1 MLSRFLAILAA
12 AGCLPFVA
20 QPALAQ
26 TSLVVQYAYPS
37 HQAFHKAV
45 ADAFTADHPGV
56 TITFRAAAPD
66 YDEALQ
72 TVLRQSMTKDLPDV
86 FITGL
91 QKIPDL
97 VSRKIAVPLTSF
109 AGGQDLA
116 GLGYSDRLLSLGQ
129 VDNVQYG
136 LAYATSTPIVF
147 FNIDLVKAAGGD
159 PGRLPT
165 DWDGLISLAHSIT
178 SLGGGI
184 DGMYYDVGT
193 DDWMFQ
199 NLIFNQGGDL
209 MSADGKDIAF
219 DGAEGKAAMRLFKRF
234 FTEGGQKAIEQRAA
248 RQQFAAGTLGIYFTS
263 PSIIS
268 TFEKQIGGKFVM
280 QTSTMPLANPQK
292 AGVPTGGMA
301 AVIITTDQEKQK
313 AAWEYI
319 KFASGP
325 VGQTIVAKATGYMP
339 ANTKALEPGFLG
351 DFFRQNPNWES
362 SSRQIPIARKWAA
375 WPGPNGVKIARN
387 LVDNM
392 TRIAGGADADEVLA
406 AMARETRALLP
417 K

>member
-1 MLSRFLAILAA
+1 MLFRSLISLALA
-12 AGCLPFVA
+12 LPLTA
-20 QPALAQ
+20 QSALAQ
-26 TSLVVQYAYPS
+26 TELTVQYAYPS
-37 HQAFHKAV
+37 HQAFHRAV
-45 ADAFTADHPGV
+45 ADAFTANHPGV
-56 TITFRAAAPD
+56 MITFRAAAPD

-72 TVLRQSMTKDLPDV
+72 TVLRQSITTDLPDV
-86 FITGL
+86 FISGL

-97 VSRKIAVPLTSF
+97 VSRKIAVPLTPF
-109 AGGQDLA
+109 TAGQDLA

-129 VDNVQYG
+129 VNNVQYA

-147 FNIDLVKAAGGD
+147 FNTDLVKAAGGD

-165 DWDGLISLAHSIT
+165 DWDGLIKLAHSIT
-178 SLGGGI
+178 ALGGGI

-199 NLIFNQGGDL
+199 NLIFNQGGEL

-219 DGAEGKAAMRLFKRF
+219 DGAQGKAAMRLFKRF

-280 QTSTMPLANPQK
+280 RTSTMPLANPQR

-301 AVIITTDQEKQK
+301 AVIVTTDHEKQK
-313 AAWEYI
+313 AAWDYI

-339 ANTKALEPGFLG
+339 ANTRALEATYLG
-351 DFFRQNPNWES
+351 DFFKQNPNWET

-375 WPGPNGVKIARN
+375 WPGQNGVKIARN

-392 TRIAGGADADEVLA
+392 TRIAGGADAEETLA